1 MVTGQLAMVNKCSTG
16 ESIMKLFN
24 KSKKN
29 PPPPNDA
36 TEGETRRS
44 FLHKIGLGGM
54 LAGIAGFSY
63 QSFRSLVPNV
73 LYEPPMKFKIGT
85 PTSLAEGM
93 TFLED
98 KRLYVFKEGKSF
110 YAISGACTH
119 LGCTVKYTKL
129 NQPKQVEIDGEK
141 KSIPFEFHCPCH
153 GSKFYADGTNYAGPA
168 PAPLH
173 WYKLEVSP
181 DDGQLVVN
189 MSDEVEQNFR
199 LTV

>member
-1 MVTGQLAMVNKCSTG
+1 
-16 ESIMKLFN
+16 MKLF
-24 KSKKN
+24 KMSGQSKN
-29 PPPPNDA
+29 
-36 TEGETRRS
+36 EQQESVTRRS
-44 FLHKIGLGGM
+44 FLETLGVGGM
-54 LAGIAGFSY
+54 LAGLIGFSY
-63 QSFRSLVPNV
+63 QSFRSLIPNV
-73 LYEPPMKFKIGT
+73 LYEPPRKFKIGT
-85 PTSLAEGM
+85 PAGLAEGM

-129 NQPKQVEIDGEK
+129 NQPKQVEIEGEK
-141 KSIPFEFHCPCH
+141 KTIPFEFHCPCH

-168 PAPLH
+168 PGPLH
-173 WYKLEVSP
+173 WYRLELSP

>member
-1 MVTGQLAMVNKCSTG
+1 MTENTPTHPEASKRSAGAAE
-16 ESIMKLFN
+16 ES
-24 KSKKN
+24 
-29 PPPPNDA
+29 
-36 TEGETRRS
+36 RRS
-44 FLHKIGLGGM
+44 FLGVLGLGGM
-54 LAGIAGFSY
+54 LAGLAAFGATSI
-63 QSFRSLVPNV
+63 RSLIPNV
-73 LYEPPMKFKIGT
+73 LYEPSAKFKIGT
-85 PTSLAEGM
+85 PTGLAEGM

-98 KRLYVFKEGKSF
+98 KRLYVFKEGRSF

-129 NQPKQVEIDGEK
+129 AQAKQVEIDGET

-153 GSKFYADGTNYAGPA
+153 GSKFYADGSNYAGPA

-173 WYKLEVSP
+173 WYRMELSP

-189 MSDEVEQNFR
+189 MNDEVERNFR

>member
-1 MVTGQLAMVNKCSTG
+1 MKIRQKDKSNGQSTNV
-16 ESIMKLFN
+16 ED
-24 KSKKN
+24 KS
-29 PPPPNDA
+29 
-36 TEGETRRS
+36 RRS
-44 FLHKIGLGGM
+44 FLQKLGLGGM
-54 LAGIAGFSY
+54 AAGLAGFGF
-63 QSFRSLVPNV
+63 QSLRSLIPNV
-73 LYEPPMKFKIGT
+73 LYEPPMKFKIGH
-85 PTSLAEGM
+85 PTALADGM

-129 NQPKQVEIDGEK
+129 NQPKQVEIGGEK
-141 KSIPFEFHCPCH
+141 KNIPFEFHCPCH
-153 GSKFYADGTNYAGPA
+153 GSKFYSDGTNYAGPA

-173 WYKLEVSP
+173 WYKLEVAP

>member
-1 MVTGQLAMVNKCSTG
+1 MKISKEKKGDGQSV
-16 ESIMKLFN
+16 
-24 KSKKN
+24 
-29 PPPPNDA
+29 A
-36 TEGETRRS
+36 TVAEKETRRS
-44 FLHKIGLGGM
+44 FLEKLGLGGII
-54 LAGIAGFSY
+54 AGIAGFSL
-63 QSFRSLVPNV
+63 QSFRSLIPNV

-85 PTSLAEGM
+85 PASLADGV

-110 YAISGACTH
+110 YAISGSCTH
-119 LGCTVKYTKL
+119 LGCTVKYSKL
-129 NQPKQVEIDGEK
+129 NQPKQVEIDGAK
-141 KSIPFEFHCPCH
+141 KDIAFEFHCPCH

-173 WYKLEVSP
+173 WYKLEMSP

>member
-1 MVTGQLAMVNKCSTG
+1 MS
-16 ESIMKLFN
+16 LFN
-24 KSKKN
+24 KSESKHW
-29 PPPPNDA
+29 PETNDKA
-36 TEGETRRS
+36 NVSRRS
-44 FLHKIGLGGM
+44 FLEKLGFGGM
-54 LAGIAGFSY
+54 LAGLVGFSY
-63 QSFRSLVPNV
+63 QSFRSLIPNV
-73 LYEPPMKFKIGT
+73 LYEPPRRFKIGT
-85 PTSLAEGM
+85 PAGLAEGM

-129 NQPKQVEIDGEK
+129 NQPKQVEIEGEK
-141 KSIPFEFHCPCH
+141 KTIPFEFHCPCH

-173 WYKLEVSP
+173 WYRLELSP

>member
-1 MVTGQLAMVNKCSTG
+1 
-16 ESIMKLFN
+16 MKSFK
-24 KSKKN
+24 KSDPTSEAKSDPASDEN
-29 PPPPNDA
+29 
-36 TEGETRRS
+36 RRS
-44 FLHKIGLGGM
+44 FLQKLGFAGM
-54 LAGIAGFSY
+54 LAGLAGFGI
-63 QSFRSLVPNV
+63 QSVRSLIPNV
-73 LYEPPMKFKIGT
+73 LYEPPQKFKIG
-85 PTSLAEGM
+85 PPSLLAEGV

-141 KSIPFEFHCPCH
+141 KNVPFEFHCPCH

-168 PAPLH
+168 PGPLH

-189 MSDEVEQNFR
+189 LNDEVDQNFR